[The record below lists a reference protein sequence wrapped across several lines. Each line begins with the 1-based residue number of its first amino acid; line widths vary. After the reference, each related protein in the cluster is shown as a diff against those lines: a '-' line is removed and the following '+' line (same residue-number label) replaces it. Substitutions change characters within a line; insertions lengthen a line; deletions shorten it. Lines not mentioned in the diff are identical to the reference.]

1 MLPRNSTKTI
11 RALTVVSTHGILP
24 FVNLMPAARPRRLF
38 DAPTASSSFF
48 FLRLGISLHSEYQF
62 SDFSL
67 AVDWR
72 EPLRRA
78 TVACFAYN
86 AHSNHCY
93 INSHAEIVIDDR
105 LVLRYSN
112 YGSSPTKR
120 FGRKGIGL
128 YRFRGGYA
136 PIFIC

>member
-1 MLPRNSTKTI
+1 MSLML
-11 RALTVVSTHGILP
+11 
-24 FVNLMPAARPRRLF
+24 AARPRRLF
-38 DAPTASSSFF
+38 VAPTASSSFS
-48 FLRLGISLHSEYQF
+48 FLCLGISLHSETQF
-62 SDFSL
+62 SDFFL
-67 AVDWR
+67 AVDWH

-86 AHSNHCY
+86 AHSNHCV
-93 INSHAEIVIDDR
+93 NSHAEIVIDDR

-112 YGSSPTKR
+112 CGSSPTRR

-136 PIFIC
+136 PIFIF